1 MDLDVPDVA
10 ERPILVLDDEF
21 LILLDLEEQ
30 LRAWDFS
37 VVATSTQAQALDVIA
52 RVSIAAALIDIHVH
66 GTHTFA
72 VADALIERGIPFIF
86 TSGQSEV
93 RLPLQYQGFPF
104 VSKPYHPTE
113 LRSAVVAAV
122 RHP

>member
-72 VADALIERGIPFIF
+72 VADALIERGIPADRIDY
-86 TSGQSEV
+86 EV
-93 RLPLQYQGFPF
+93 FGPDLWARAPQ
-104 VSKPYHPTE
+104 
-113 LRSAVVAAV
+113 
-122 RHP
+122 